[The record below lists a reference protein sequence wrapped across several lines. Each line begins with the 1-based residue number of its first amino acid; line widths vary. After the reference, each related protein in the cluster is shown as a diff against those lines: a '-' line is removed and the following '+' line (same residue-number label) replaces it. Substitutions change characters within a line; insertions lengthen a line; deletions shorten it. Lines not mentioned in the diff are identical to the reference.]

1 MRIASGRMRRE
12 VVTARAVAKTR
23 GGAVRIT
30 VKGKNLD
37 VPADVRDE
45 AIAKLSRVRRLF
57 DRFIDMEVVFSEE
70 TNPRIEDRIHCE
82 VVLHAKGKYLR
93 ASAAGPDCL
102 TAIDRAE
109 ARLTRQVRKLKT
121 KLVSKP
127 RQTSSATAPIQGE
140 PVLTG
145 AFREDELG

>member
-1 MRIASGRMRRE
+1 M
-12 VVTARAVAKTR
+12 
-23 GGAVRIT
+23 RIT

-70 TNPRIEDRIHCE
+70 MNPRIGDRIHCE

-93 ASAAGPDCL
+93 ATGAGPDPL

-109 ARLTRQVRKLKT
+109 AKLTRQVRKLKT

-127 RQTSSATAPIQGE
+127 RQTQPSVPGNRDE
-140 PVLTG
+140 PALAG
-145 AFREDELG
+145 AAHEDDLG

>member
-1 MRIASGRMRRE
+1 VA
-12 VVTARAVAKTR
+12 VTARPR
-23 GGAVRIT
+23 GGIGQEMGGPVRIT

-37 VPADVRDE
+37 VPAHVRDD

-93 ASAAGPDCL
+93 AEAVGPDPM

-109 ARLTRQVRKLKT
+109 AKLSRQVRKLKT
-121 KLVSKP
+121 RMVQKP
-127 RQTSSATAPIQGE
+127 RKRAGAAQANGRAPAEVPLPEDLGSAA
-140 PVLTG
+140 
-145 AFREDELG
+145 AR